1 MKILALETSTH
12 ACSAALINGNQ
23 QDYTS
28 ITRFEIAPRRHTQL
42 ILPMLDSILNQAELD
57 IKQIDVLAF
66 GRGPGA
72 FTGVRVGTG
81 VIQALSYG
89 ADIPVAQISSL
100 SAVAQRFYRAQEF
113 SSQSQI
119 NSQIN
124 SRSIGKNSKVLVAND
139 ARMDEIYFAAY
150 EYSDGFMTLI
160 GEEQVMKPQQLDE
173 FLQQHN
179 ILPDEQ
185 CTIVGN
191 GWLVYAEQLS
201 EISKQCKT
209 PLFDKDYS
217 IENSAYPY
225 AEDIAFLAFKEIEQ
239 ENLVAAERVSPVYLR
254 DNIAKKAAKKT
265 VQKAAQ
271 KS

>member
-1 MKILALETSTH
+1 MKILALETSTN

-42 ILPMLDSILNQAELD
+42 ILPMLDSILDQAELD

-81 VIQALSYG
+81 VIQALAYG

-100 SAVAQRFYRAQEF
+100 SAVAQRFYRAQVF
-113 SSQSQI
+113 SSQSQT
-119 NSQIN
+119 NSQTN
-124 SRSIGKNSKVLVAND
+124 SRSFSKNSKVLVAND
-139 ARMDEIYFAAY
+139 ARMDEIYFSAY

-160 GEEQVMKPQQLDE
+160 GEEQVMKPHQLDE
-173 FLQQHN
+173 FLQQLN

-225 AEDIAFLAFKEIEQ
+225 AEDIAFLAFREIEQ
-239 ENLVAAERVSPVYLR
+239 ENLVAAEQVGPVYLR
-254 DNIAKKAAKKT
+254 DNIAKKA

-271 KS
+271 KSQ